1 MTVESVSAVDKIRLL
16 LAEDHVIVRESI
28 RRFLERQPD
37 LEVVGEVGDGENA
50 VRQAIELKPDVL
62 IMDIA
67 MPGLNGVE
75 ATQKVKD
82 ACPSVAVLIL
92 TAYDYDQYIF
102 ALVEAGAAGYLL
114 KDVSGQELIEA
125 IRAVRRGDSVLHPT
139 VARKILTRFRNP
151 AAAAADNKGQPVF
164 TDKEAEVLKWAAA
177 GMSNKDIA
185 QELSLSVRTVEAH
198 LGSVFNKLGVSS
210 RTEAVVSAL
219 KKRLVNL
226 DDIPLPDH

>member
-1 MTVESVSAVDKIRLL
+1 VAIVDKIRLL
-16 LAEDHVIVRESI
+16 LAEDHIIVRESI
-28 RRFLERQPD
+28 RRYLERQPD
-37 LEVVGEVGDGENA
+37 LVVIGEAGDGEEA

-67 MPGLNGVE
+67 MPKLNGIE
-75 ATQKVKD
+75 ATKRIKQ
-82 ACPSVAVLIL
+82 ASPSIAVLVL

-102 ALVEAGAAGYLL
+102 ALLEAGAAGYLL

-139 VARKILTRFRNP
+139 VARKVLNRFRKP
-151 AAAAADNKGQPVF
+151 AGGAAENASVPLF
-164 TDKEAEVLKWAAA
+164 THIEIEVLKRAAA

-185 QELSLSVRTVEAH
+185 QELSISIRTVESH

-219 KKRLVNL
+219 KKGIVTLE
-226 DDIPLPDH
+226 DIPEP